1 MAACSSEDAIA
12 SWPAVTAVS
21 SGSSGGQGCGRYLGN
36 ESGFT
41 LVEVLV
47 AVLLMVVGLFAVV
60 QMQIVALSQTSIAY
74 RLTTASAL
82 AQSTLEDVLASGSND
97 SRLSLTST
105 VTTVT
110 TPPPVIS
117 NITYTVSC
125 TSTFDATLSRYKI
138 VVVVAGGGRNVTLTG
153 YKGAT

>member
-12 SWPAVTAVS
+12 SWPAVTVVS
-21 SGSSGGQGCGRYLGN
+21 RGSSRGQGCGRYLGN

-82 AQSTLEDVLASGSND
+82 AQSTLEDVLTWDTSD
-97 SRLSLTST
+97 PRLVST
-105 VTTVT
+105 ATTT
-110 TPPPVIS
+110 THPTIS
-117 NITYTVSC
+117 NVAYTVSYN
-125 TSTFDATLSRYKI
+125 STFDATLSRYKI
-138 VVVVAGGGRNVTLTG
+138 VVVVTGGGRSVTLTG